1 MAGRNKYNVCSERSI
16 TIHKTPGDLYQ
27 AWRKP
32 GIILNCIPDAQA
44 VDVLDDKHARWI
56 VDIPDKG
63 FSSWE
68 SEITGDQENRAITWH
83 AKGGAG
89 YGHEGSVR
97 FTPAP
102 NGLGTEVELVVCRH
116 LFGGRVT
123 NAIARLVGRSP
134 EDYISRV
141 LHNFKQL
148 METGE
153 VATNMGPSGR
163 DAGAEAVERGGGAS

>member
-1 MAGRNKYNVCSERSI
+1 MAERNKYNVCSERSI
-16 TIHKTPGDLYQ
+16 TIHKSPGELYE

-44 VDVLDDKHARWI
+44 VDVLDDRHARWI
-56 VDIPDKG
+56 VDAPGRG
-63 FSSWE
+63 FTSWE
-68 SEITGDQENRAITWH
+68 SEITGDQENSALTWH
-83 AKGGAG
+83 TVGRTGFN
-89 YGHEGSVR
+89 HEGSVR

-102 NGLGTEVELVVCRH
+102 NGLGTEVELVVCRR
-116 LFGGRVT
+116 LLGGRFT
-123 NAIARLVGRSP
+123 NAIARIMGRSP

-163 DAGAEAVERGGGAS
+163 DAGAEASETAGGGS